1 MHYAS
6 QCCIY
11 RVVYILLSVH
21 GSRLEDEIA
30 HYVAVLYRA
39 GAFQSEADS
48 GCLQSF
54 ADYFFAIKMY
64 VSTHVAV
71 GNQTLVA
78 FGVVAQLIDDTGEL
92 VAADASFA
100 VHERKV
106 LHRAVK
112 EAEHIAILC
121 DEVADVV
128 ACSVECAAEGFI
140 AQSDGGEGGAAHEDV
155 GFQLV
160 VGTVI
165 GAAPVVDQVSRLV
178 EFGRVGDEEGSFFCA
193 RSAQARHFAAYGDGE
208 RTLGIF
214 ATVGGGPGAP
224 NARVVERILRLHVGE
239 RRVDCHGFFV
249 EQGRVVFRV
258 VGVAIF
264 DGEIAIW
271 RGDGSISEL
280 VSPSVFVLV
289 PI

>member
-1 MHYAS
+1 M
-6 QCCIY
+6 
-11 RVVYILLSVH
+11 
-21 GSRLEDEIA
+21 
-30 HYVAVLYRA
+30 
-39 GAFQSEADS
+39 
-48 GCLQSF
+48 
-54 ADYFFAIKMY
+54 
-64 VSTHVAV
+64 
-71 GNQTLVA
+71 
-78 FGVVAQLIDDTGEL
+78 
-92 VAADASFA
+92 
-100 VHERKV
+100 
-106 LHRAVK
+106 
-112 EAEHIAILC
+112 
-121 DEVADVV
+121 

-140 AQSDGGEGGAAHEDV
+140 AQSDGAEGGAAHEDV

-165 GAAPVVDQVSRLV
+165 GAAHVVDQVSRLV
-178 EFGRVGDEEGSFFCA
+178 EFGRVGDEEGIFFCA

-224 NARVVERILRLHVGE
+224 NARVVERILRLHVAE
-239 RRVDCHGFFV
+239 RRVACHGFHLFV

-289 PI
+289 LI